1 MKKIKLLLL
10 LIPFT
15 LFGQKYQYDE
25 VQLMTAQGQ
34 LIQSWNA
41 DAFVTLVG
49 DNFTIASDD
58 DRLLQTICIKSIF
71 DTSPYRQYQLAS
83 IKDSSYVENGITRTL
98 QISKYVGLV
107 YYDRVTILNDS
118 TKRYMVI
125 VPENNI
131 GVVIYKNK

>member
-15 LFGQKYQYDE
+15 LFSQKYQYSE

-34 LIQSWNA
+34 LVQSWKA

-49 DNFTIASDD
+49 ENFTIASGD

-71 DTSPYRQYQLAS
+71 DTSPYRQYQLSS
-83 IKDSSYVENGITRTL
+83 IKDSSYVEDGITKTL
-98 QISKYVGLV
+98 QISKYIGLV
-107 YYDRVTILNDS
+107 YYDKVTVLNDS
-118 TKRYMVI
+118 SKRYMVI

-131 GVVIYKNK
+131 GIVIYKN